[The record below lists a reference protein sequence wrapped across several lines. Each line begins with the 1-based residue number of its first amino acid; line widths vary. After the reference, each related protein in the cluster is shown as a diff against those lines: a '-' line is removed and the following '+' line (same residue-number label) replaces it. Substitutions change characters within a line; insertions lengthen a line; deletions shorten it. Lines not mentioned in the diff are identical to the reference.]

1 MSTLSLNGLSLVP
14 IDPSDEDAI
23 RQCYELHCEIASVD
37 RPDDPP
43 PCWVHTLGSF
53 RNPWPGGLQ
62 ITWLARVAGTVVG
75 SCALDLP
82 MLDNV
87 YNAGGDI
94 VVAPGYR
101 CRGVGRL
108 LLEHLRVEAARQ
120 SRIRL
125 VVWVGQPLDPAAPDP
140 AGRFAAAA
148 GALPALVQTRRRLA
162 VDSVD
167 PAVLAQLYAPAQV
180 RASSAG
186 YSVVQWVG
194 GTPRQWLDGMAYLTA
209 RMSTDAPLE
218 ELQWDAENYDAARM
232 QARDTSCL
240 ACGLHMVTTAA
251 LDATGEL
258 VAFTQL
264 VGDTTSRWFAWQW
277 DTIVAPEHRGH
288 RLGTLIKVA
297 NLEFARAQRPEL
309 RVIDTCNADSNPYM
323 VAINEAMGF
332 RPYRRAIDWQLD
344 L

>member
-1 MSTLSLNGLSLVP
+1 MSTLSLNGLSLASL
-14 IDPSDEDAI
+14 DPADEDAI
-23 RQCYELHCEIASVD
+23 RQWYELHCEVTSAD
-37 RPDDPP
+37 WPQDPP
-43 PCWVHTLGSF
+43 PCWVHALGSF
-53 RNPWPGGLQ
+53 RNPWPGEVQ
-62 ITWLARVAGTVVG
+62 ITWLARVAGSVVG

-87 YNAGGDI
+87 HNAGADI

-101 CRGVGRL
+101 RRGIGRL
-108 LLEHLRVEAARQ
+108 LLEHLRAEAARQ
-120 SRIRL
+120 GRIRL
-125 VVWVGQPLDPAAPDP
+125 VAWVGQPLNPTSPDP

-148 GALPALVQTRRRLA
+148 GAVPALVQTRRRLE

-167 PAVLAQLYAPAQV
+167 PAVLARLDAQAQGQG
-180 RASSAG
+180 RCAG

-194 GTPRQWLDGMAYLTA
+194 ATPLQWLEGMAYLMT
-209 RMSTDAPLE
+209 RTSTDAPLDD
-218 ELQWDAENYDAARM
+218 LQWDAENYDAARM
-232 QARDTSCL
+232 QARDASCL

-264 VGDTTSRWFAWQW
+264 VGDATSRWFAWQW

-323 VAINEAMGF
+323 VAINDAMGF
-332 RPYRRAIDWQLD
+332 RPYRRTTDWQLD

>member
-1 MSTLSLNGLSLVP
+1 MSTLSLNGLSLAP
-14 IDPSDEDAI
+14 IEASDDDAI
-23 RQCYELHCEIASVD
+23 RQWYELHCEVASAD
-37 RPDDPP
+37 WPDDPP
-43 PCWVHTLGSF
+43 PCWIHTLGSF
-53 RNPWPGGLQ
+53 RNPWPGEVR
-62 ITWLARVAGTVVG
+62 ITWLARVDGAVVG
-75 SCALDLP
+75 SCVLDLP
-82 MLDNV
+82 VLDNV
-87 YNAGGDI
+87 HNAGGDI

-101 CRGVGRL
+101 RRGIGRVL
-108 LLEHLRVEAARQ
+108 LDHLRAEATRQ
-120 SRIRL
+120 GRIRL

-140 AGRFAAAA
+140 AGRFATAA
-148 GALPALVQTRRRLA
+148 GAVPALVQTRRRLE

-167 PAVLAQLYAPAQV
+167 PAVFARLDAQAQQ
-180 RASSAG
+180 RSAG

-194 GTPRQWLDGMAYLTA
+194 GTPPQWLDGMAYLTA
-209 RMSTDAPLE
+209 RMSTDAPLDD
-218 ELQWDAENYDAARM
+218 LQWDAENYDAARM
-232 QARDTSCL
+232 QARDASCL
-240 ACGLHMVTTAA
+240 TCGLHMVTTAA
-251 LDATGEL
+251 LEATGEL

-323 VAINEAMGF
+323 VAINAAMGF
-332 RPYRRAIDWQLD
+332 RPYRRTIDWQLE